1 MFEEADSP
9 QAPTVLFFPLV
20 NDTFKKY
27 KAPGES
33 SEIAILLNVFLV
45 NYFNFISNVSVTVIS
60 DLSNASMGLITEKN
74 NCSVSGH
81 LNYMNSRIFLKAPE
95 IIKAQALISQKLLEV
110 I

>member
-33 SEIAILLNVFLV
+33 S
-45 NYFNFISNVSVTVIS
+45 
-60 DLSNASMGLITEKN
+60 LITI
-74 NCSVSGH
+74 
-81 LNYMNSRIFLKAPE
+81 L
-95 IIKAQALISQKLLEV
+95 IKSCFPSEFFQFHI
-110 I
+110 